1 MLKRLRAAALAA
13 LLLAALLLAGGLAA
27 AQGTDYLPYAWED
40 GDLSL
45 VYPSAWEAPFTAER
59 DGAPALHIA
68 QSLAALPAARP
79 PDIPALELA
88 RPADTGGDLA
98 ALLLAALAGQGIAA
112 DGDPLPALLAGADDA
127 VAAEGFSADG
137 ALYGLGR
144 AGLLA
149 DGRLLIITG
158 RASAEQRSLLRAV
171 FNRVADSIALG
182 AVAFDA
188 PPVYGVAWHTQR
200 TLADGPD
207 AFLNLIGLAYGPDD
221 ALYTYERDLG
231 LVRLD
236 AQTGAVE
243 AVTPNPAITAP
254 AALAAAPDGTVYV
267 ADTACACIVPLLPNG
282 AWGAPLGDGLFAA
295 GAPRSIAVTPDGALY
310 ATSAGQSGVSVWAL
324 RGGAADEVRLPESVF
339 EQPLLAAGPDGAPL
353 ALTQYGEVLDLS
365 ARGAA
370 RAQLGAVP
378 PVLTGFAATPEG
390 WFALA
395 TPDQGVFVLDA
406 SGRPLAQP
414 GRIVPAFPFPGEIVR
429 PAGLAAGP
437 AGVLYVADSD
447 GAFGA
452 VTAFSAAIAP
462 GRVGATALTP
472 GLAARGALDD
482 FTRQQAW
489 TYRGAAGQRISVFA
503 ADASETG
510 QLWPAVRLLTPA
522 GRELAFAAYTGF
534 DPENPAL
541 DALLYFGAQ
550 IADQPLEA
558 DGEYIIVVERV
569 EGTGTYTV
577 GVSLTQDFALESGRA
592 ALEGDLSA
600 AFPAERWRFEGRAG
614 QALTITMRPASGTL
628 DPRLRLLGPDGAL
641 LAENDDADDPALGI
655 SAQLARVTLPQAGLY
670 TLEAGRFAGAGRY
683 ALTVVEV
690 SPGP

>member
-1 MLKRLRAAALAA
+1 MLKQLCAAV
-13 LLLAALLLAGGLAA
+13 LAALLLAGGLAA
-27 AQGTDYLPYAWED
+27 AQGADYLPYAWEA
-40 GDLSL
+40 GALSL
-45 VYPSAWEAPFTAER
+45 VYPAAWEAPFPAER
-59 DGAPALHIA
+59 AGAPALYIA
-68 QSLAALPAARP
+68 QSLAALPEARP
-79 PDIPALELA
+79 PDIPALELI
-88 RPADTGGDLA
+88 RLPDTRGDLA
-98 ALLLAALAGQGIAA
+98 AALLDALDALGIAA
-112 DGDPLPALLAGADDA
+112 EGDPLPALLAGAADA
-127 VAAEGFSADG
+127 LAAEGFSADG
-137 ALYGLGR
+137 ARYGLGR

-149 DGRLLIITG
+149 DGQLLIVTG
-158 RASAEQRSLLRAV
+158 RASADQRALLRAV
-171 FNRVADSIALG
+171 FNRVADSVTLG
-182 AVAFDA
+182 AAAFDA

-207 AFLNLIGLAYGPDD
+207 AFLNLTGLAYGPGD

-231 LVRLD
+231 LVRLN
-236 AQTGAVE
+236 ARTGAVE

-267 ADTACACIVPLLPNG
+267 ADTTCACVVPLQPDG
-282 AWGAPLGDGLFAA
+282 TWGAPLGDGLFAP
-295 GAPRSIAVTPDGALY
+295 GAPRALAVTPDGVLY
-310 ATSAGQSGVSVWAL
+310 ATSVGPDGVRVWAL
-324 RGGAADEVRLPESVF
+324 RGSAADEVRLPESVF

-365 ARGAA
+365 AGGAA
-370 RAQLGAVP
+370 RAYLGAVP
-378 PVLTGFAATPEG
+378 PLLTGFAALPEG

-395 TPDQGVFVLDA
+395 TPDQGLFVLDA

-437 AGVLYVADSD
+437 AGVLYAADSD
-447 GAFGA
+447 GSFGA
-452 VTAFSAAIAP
+452 VTAFSTAVAP

-472 GLAARGALDD
+472 GLAGRGALDD
-482 FTRQQAW
+482 VTRQQAW
-489 TYRGAAGQRISVFA
+489 TYSGTAGQRISVFA

-510 QLWPAVRLLTPA
+510 QLWPAVRLLTPE

-534 DPENPAL
+534 DPEDLAL

-558 DGEYIIVVERV
+558 DGQYIVVVERV
-569 EGTGTYTV
+569 EGAGTYTV
-577 GVSLTQDFALESGRA
+577 GVSLTQDFALDGGRA

-641 LAENDDADDPALGI
+641 LAENDDADDPALGS
-655 SAQLARVTLPQAGLY
+655 SAQLARVTLPQAGVY
-670 TLEAGRFAGAGRY
+670 TLEAGRFTGAGRY
-683 ALTVVEV
+683 TLTVVEV
-690 SPGP
+690 TPGS